1 MSDRSNAAMLSFDPA
16 FASLRDGLSVAQ
28 QIGDTLWV
36 ANDENHEPGAS
47 EKSRLLRPATSSIV
61 MNTKSFQLLKY
72 LDLPLPKQRRRDR
85 YRGVGLCP

>member
-36 ANDENHEPGAS
+36 ANDETTSLERLKIQAAAPGDVVS
-47 EKSRLLRPATSSIV
+47 CDEHR
-61 MNTKSFQLLKY
+61 SFQILEY
-72 LDLPLPKQRRRDR
+72 LDLPLPQALLRAKRL
-85 YRGVGLCP
+85 GLA